1 MNYSKSKAEKLVKEF
16 DYLKEEKY
24 YPYGSKGKAF
34 DIISL
39 EAVVEKFPRYNF
51 ENMQKELNDKGY
63 ADKQDA
69 KLVGGNH
76 WYVKVNISDVDTALS
91 ADLIE
96 VLKRLKIT
104 NDIAKIPN

>member
-39 EAVVEKFPRYNF
+39 EAVVEKFPRYNV
-51 ENMQKELNDKGY
+51 ENIQKERNDKGY

-69 KLVGGNH
+69 KLAGGNH
-76 WYVKVNISDVDTALS
+76 WYVKVNISDGETKMV
-91 ADLIE
+91 ADLKE
-96 VLKRLKIT
+96 VLTRLKIV
-104 NDIAKIPN
+104 NDIDKIPN